1 LSPPVSVGARIRRH
15 GDDWNHVR
23 AANWSLARSE
33 LVSDRRQNR
42 RGVHRTVR
50 RAGAFA
56 LLGSLVLAVPV
67 VGRYAVVI
75 PAVVLAF
82 TAAVDDGPLF
92 ELFARPGDR
101 EDDRLYGLVGFTLA
115 ATGLGI
121 LWALAALPLPVFVGT
136 VMLLAW
142 GNLASEVGK
151 QRFQDPFAASAGFA
165 VGGTLA
171 FLVGAAVGVLKQGDA
186 LELAAPEFAFLGV
199 AGAVMGALVRAAL
212 FERDDPL
219 VLWSVALTL
228 WFLED
233 LVVSADP
240 VEVALAVAVTVGFG
254 YVSYAL
260 ETASV
265 PGMLTGVLL
274 GLLTIVLGG
283 LEWFAVLLAFF
294 GVGGLSTKF
303 KYEEKAERGVAEDN
317 EGARGSGN
325 VLGNSA
331 VALAAVVGF
340 AAVTAGYL
348 PGPRELYLFAF
359 LGSIATALSDTLSS
373 EIGGVYDHPLLVTT
387 FEPVEPGTDG
397 AITWQGELA
406 GIAGAALV
414 AVVAFALFDPVT
426 IPAAAVVLMAGFVG
440 MTADSV
446 LGATV
451 EDDYVGNQGVN
462 FLATLTGAL
471 VGAALAALVLDLA
484 IQLA

>member
-1 LSPPVSVGARIRRH
+1 M
-15 GDDWNHVR
+15 N
-23 AANWSLARSE
+23 
-33 LVSDRRQNR
+33 
-42 RGVHRTVR
+42 RTVR

-56 LLGSLVLAVPV
+56 LVGTLVLAVPV
-67 VGRYAVVI
+67 VGPYAAALAAVI
-75 PAVVLAF
+75 LAF
-82 TAAVDDGPLF
+82 TAAVEDGPLF

-101 EDDRLYGLVGFTLA
+101 EEERLYGLVGFTLA

-121 LWALAALPLPVFVGT
+121 LWYHAELPLDVFVGT
-136 VMLLAW
+136 VLLLAW
-142 GNLASEVGK
+142 GNLASEGAK
-151 QRFQDPFAASAGFA
+151 TLWPDPFAAAAGFA
-165 VGGTLA
+165 SGGSLA
-171 FLVGAAVGVLKQGDA
+171 FLAGATFAVFQDGGVVRDA
-186 LELAAPEFAFLGV
+186 LPMLAFLGV

-233 LVVSADP
+233 LVVGPDP
-240 VEVALAVAVTVGFG
+240 VEVALAVAVTVAFG

-283 LEWFAVLLAFF
+283 LDWFAVLIAFYA
-294 GVGGLSTKF
+294 VGGLSTKF

-331 VALAAVVGF
+331 VALGAVLAYAAVV
-340 AAVTAGYL
+340 TGYL
-348 PGPRELYLFAF
+348 PGAREVYLFAF
-359 LGSIATALSDTLSS
+359 VGSLATAMSDTLSS
-373 EIGGVYDHPLLVTT
+373 EIGAVYDDPRLVTT
-387 FEPVEPGTDG
+387 FERVDPGTDG

-406 GIAGAALV
+406 GSGGAALV
-414 AVVAFALFDPVT
+414 AVVAFVLFEPVT
-426 IPAAAVVLMAGFVG
+426 TTGAVVVFAAGFVG

-451 EDDYVGNQGVN
+451 EDDFVGNQGVN
-462 FLATLTGAL
+462 FLATLAGAL
-471 VGAALAALVLDLA
+471 VGAGLAVVVLEYA
-484 IQLA
+484 FQLP

>member
-1 LSPPVSVGARIRRH
+1 M
-15 GDDWNHVR
+15 N
-23 AANWSLARSE
+23 
-33 LVSDRRQNR
+33 
-42 RGVHRTVR
+42 RTVR

-56 LLGSLVLAVPV
+56 LVGSLVLAVPV
-67 VGRYAVVI
+67 VGRLAVAI

-82 TAAVDDGPLF
+82 TAAVDEGPLF

-101 EDDRLYGLVGFTLA
+101 EEDRLYGLIGFTLA

-121 LWALAALPLPVFVGT
+121 LWVIAALPLPVFVGT
-136 VMLLAW
+136 VLLVAW
-142 GNLASEVGK
+142 GNLTSETVK
-151 QRFQDPFAASAGFA
+151 QRYPDPFAASAGFA
-165 VGGTLA
+165 AGGSVAFVAGAAFAVSREASLSIGVQLPELA
-171 FLVGAAVGVLKQGDA
+171 FLA
-186 LELAAPEFAFLGV
+186 V

-228 WFLED
+228 WFLGD
-233 LVVSADP
+233 LVREP
-240 VEVALAVAVTVGFG
+240 VPGEVALAVGVTVAFG
-254 YVSYAL
+254 YVSYYL

-283 LEWFAVLLAFF
+283 LEWFAVLIAFY
-294 GVGGLSTKF
+294 GIGGLSTKF

-331 VALAAVVGF
+331 VALAAVVGY
-340 AAVTAGYL
+340 AAVEPGYVPL
-348 PGPRELYLFAF
+348 AAEVYLFAF
-359 LGSIATALSDTLSS
+359 VGSLATAMSDTLSS
-373 EIGGVYDHPLLVTT
+373 EIGAVYDNPRLVTT
-387 FEPVEPGTDG
+387 GARVDPGTDG

-406 GIAGAALV
+406 GFVGAALV
-414 AVVAFALFDPVT
+414 AGVAYALF
-426 IPAAAVVLMAGFVG
+426 PAVDGAGAGVVFVAGVAG

-451 EDDYVGNQGVN
+451 EDDFVGNQGVN
-462 FLATLTGAL
+462 FLATLVGAL
-471 VGAALAALVLDLA
+471 VGGGLAVLALDVALALS
-484 IQLA
+484 